1 MLFIGLGHPW
11 EENFL
16 AKLYKLHTGSPHQ
29 RLQGLSCLLRLR
41 QPWSQVGGMAAMA
54 GECTR
59 ELRQPASQSEY
70 AGTQFP
76 SLSSGGEGGQD
87 HMAFKTSHQLFRVC
101 LWPQETARHQVPSSG
116 SAAPLPQWLAD
127 RPHRSRAAN
136 SRDEGREHTPWLVDR
151 TDYLK
156 KIDFKKSCFP

>member
-1 MLFIGLGHPW
+1 M
-11 EENFL
+11 

-29 RLQGLSCLLRLR
+29 RLQGLLCLLRLR

-59 ELRQPASQSEY
+59 ELRQPASRRRSLLGLSSLLCPAEGKEGGATWPLRLPTSSSESAFGHRRQ
-70 AGTQFP
+70 AGTRCH
-76 SLSSGGEGGQD
+76 LVALLL
-87 HMAFKTSHQLFRVC
+87 HSH
-101 LWPQETARHQVPSSG
+101 SG
-116 SAAPLPQWLAD
+116 SLT
-127 RPHRSRAAN
+127 
-136 SRDEGREHTPWLVDR
+136 GRTGAEQPTLGTKAGEHTSWLVDR

>member
-1 MLFIGLGHPW
+1 
-11 EENFL
+11 
-16 AKLYKLHTGSPHQ
+16 
-29 RLQGLSCLLRLR
+29 
-41 QPWSQVGGMAAMA
+41 
-54 GECTR
+54 
-59 ELRQPASQSEY
+59 
-70 AGTQFP
+70 
-76 SLSSGGEGGQD
+76 
-87 HMAFKTSHQLFRVC
+87 MAFKTSHQLFRVC